1 MAAIVLRWD
10 HGSAS
15 SRREI
20 IAEKISVERLV
31 GDDGDASNRTQ
42 HRFDKAT
49 VVSLAWSEDDTDD
62 PLRCRDRTR
71 SSSGIG
77 MSVPC

>member
-15 SRREI
+15 SRRE
-20 IAEKISVERLV
+20 ISVERLV